1 MENNQIPVYKK
12 QLEGLVSELGEML
25 PQEALGIFNKDANQ
39 LAETHTN
46 PLKLKIGDHAPT
58 FSLSNA
64 KNNVVGL
71 TEYLA
76 KGLVVLVF
84 YRGTWCPYCNLQ
96 LKIYQDILP
105 ELKKTGAKL
114 IAISPQT
121 PDNSLSI
128 KEKNKLEFEVLS
140 DPGNMVSRK
149 YTTVF
154 KNADAPVQAMQELGV
169 DFNSFYADDSGELP
183 VPAVFVV
190 DQKGI
195 IRFAKAESGDYRQ
208 RVEPQE
214 ILDALKQLV

>member
-1 MENNQIPVYKK
+1 MDV
-12 QLEGLVSELGEML
+12 
-25 PQEALGIFNKDANQ
+25 FNSDANQ

-46 PLKLKIGDHAPT
+46 PLKLKVGDHAPT

-71 TEYLA
+71 TECLA
-76 KGLVVLVF
+76 KGPVVLVF

-96 LKIYQDILP
+96 LKTYQDILP
-105 ELKKTGAKL
+105 ELKKAGANF

-128 KEKNKLEFEVLS
+128 KEKNELKFEVLS
-140 DPGNMVSRK
+140 DPGNMISRK

-154 KNADAPVQAMQELGV
+154 KNGDAPVQAMQELDI

-183 VPAVFVV
+183 VPAVFVL
-190 DQKGI
+190 DQQGI
-195 IRFAKAESGDYRQ
+195 IRFCQS
-208 RVEPQE
+208 
-214 ILDALKQLV
+214 